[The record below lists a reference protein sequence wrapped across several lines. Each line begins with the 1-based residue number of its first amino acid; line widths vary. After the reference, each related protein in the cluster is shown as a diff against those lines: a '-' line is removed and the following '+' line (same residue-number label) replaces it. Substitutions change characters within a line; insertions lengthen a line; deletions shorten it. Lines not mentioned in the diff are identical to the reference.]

1 MSQSKDSMSKHC
13 KRCGLKYRNWV
24 SMLEV
29 KVCDECEP
37 EKFKELHNKNVTAI
51 KKRTLGQEHITE
63 HTFFPKHISF
73 KYPINWGK
81 AKWKRRKQQ

>member
-1 MSQSKDSMSKHC
+1 MSQSKGKMAKHC

-37 EKFKELHNKNVTAI
+37 EKFKELHDKNVTAI
-51 KKRTLGQEHITE
+51 KKRTVGQEHITE
-63 HTFFPKHISF
+63 HTFFPKKIWGKFH
-73 KYPINWGK
+73 INWEK
-81 AKWKRRKQQ
+81 AKWNRRKQQ

>member
-37 EKFKELHNKNVTAI
+37 EKFKELHNKT
-51 KKRTLGQEHITE
+51 
-63 HTFFPKHISF
+63 
-73 KYPINWGK
+73 
-81 AKWKRRKQQ
+81 